1 MSTRRTAARPGAHR
15 SIGDAAGRARYR
27 TDLIDGGEEREL
39 AARIPALP
47 LKEFEFQGYPRE
59 APRRLLRMAVQLRDA
74 LDRARLSRSR
84 TSCSRCGS
92 APRPSRSFR
101 RTPLEQVLVAEY
113 SPGTPIGWHRD
124 KPMFGDVVGV
134 SLLSACTFRFR
145 RRSGDSWERYSFS
158 RRAALRVPA
167 ARARRERS
175 GSTASPEVATL
186 RYSVTFRTLRP
197 RHEER

>member
-1 MSTRRTAARPGAHR
+1 MSTRRTAARPRRTVR
-15 SIGDAAGRARYR
+15 SATPPDGLRYR

-47 LKEFEFQGYPRE
+47 LKEFEFQGYLAKRRVVYYGWQYSYGTRSIGRAEPIPDFLLPLRE
-59 APRRLLRMAVQLRDA
+59 RAAAFAELPADA
-74 LDRARLSRSR
+74 
-84 TSCSRCGS
+84 
-92 APRPSRSFR
+92 
-101 RTPLEQVLVAEY
+101 LEQVLVAEY

-158 RRAALRVPA
+158 AEPRSAYLLRGPA
-167 ARARRERS
+167 REEWEHS
-175 GSTASPEVATL
+175 IPEVATL
-186 RYSVTFRTLRP
+186 RYSVTFRTLRA

>member
-1 MSTRRTAARPGAHR
+1 MSTRRTAARPRRTVR
-15 SIGDAAGRARYR
+15 SATPPDGLRYR

-47 LKEFEFQGYPRE
+47 LKEFEFQGYLAKRRVVYYGWQYSYGTRSIGRTEPIPDFLLPLRE
-59 APRRLLRMAVQLRDA
+59 RAAAFAELPADA
-74 LDRARLSRSR
+74 
-84 TSCSRCGS
+84 
-92 APRPSRSFR
+92 
-101 RTPLEQVLVAEY
+101 LEQVLVAEY

-158 RRAALRVPA
+158 AEPRSAYLLRGPA
-167 ARARRERS
+167 REEWEHS
-175 GSTASPEVATL
+175 IPEVATL